1 MHHVVVGAGPA
12 GVTAAETLRRLD
24 PAATITLI
32 GEENETPYS
41 RMAIPYFLIGKV
53 GEDGTHLRR
62 SPTHFADLRIDHV
75 RKKVSTLDTA
85 AKTLTLADGATVA
98 YDKLCIST
106 GARPVRPPIEGLDL
120 PGVHTCWTLDDARA
134 IADLVH
140 DGADVVLMG
149 AGFIG
154 SIVLEA
160 LALRGVNLSVVEMG
174 DRMVPRM
181 MDDVAGGMLKSW
193 CIAKGVNVLTETRI
207 EKITPCTTGDC
218 EDTLEVTLST
228 GKVLPA
234 HLVVISAGV
243 RSNIEFLAGSGITT
257 DQGIL
262 IDDHLRTSA
271 PDVWAAGD
279 VAQGRDLTTGER
291 HVHAIQPTATEHGR
305 VAAQNM
311 VGMDTPYQGSINM
324 NVLDTLGLI
333 STSFGLW
340 QGKGGEQARMVDAD
354 GFRYLRLEFEGDV
367 LIGAQCVGMTNH
379 VGVLRGLIQSRTR
392 LGSWKDILLRN
403 PERVVDAYVGATQ
416 LP

>member
-85 AKTLTLADGATVA
+85 TKTLTLADGSTVA
-98 YDKLCIST
+98 YDKLCIAT

-120 PGVHTCWTLDDARA
+120 PGAHTCWTLNDARA

-140 DGADVVLMG
+140 DGAHVVLMG

-160 LALRGVNLSVVEMG
+160 LALRGVNLTVVEMG

-181 MDDVAGGMLKSW
+181 MDDIAGGMLKSW
-193 CIAKGVNVLTETRI
+193 CIGKGVNVLTETRI
-207 EKITPCTTGDC
+207 EKITRCTTGDC

-305 VAAQNM
+305 IAAQNM
-311 VGMDTPYQGSINM
+311 IGMDTPYQGSINM

-340 QGKGGEQARMVDAD
+340 QGKGGEQARMVDAH
-354 GFRYLRLEFEGDV
+354 GYRYLRLEFEDDV
-367 LIGAQCVGMTNH
+367 LVGAQCVGMTNH

-392 LGSWKDILLRN
+392 LGPWKDILLRN
-403 PERVVDAYVGATQ
+403 PERVVEAYVGATQ

>member
-12 GVTAAETLRRLD
+12 GVTAAETLRQLD
-24 PAATITLI
+24 PLATITLI

-41 RMAIPYFLIGKV
+41 RMAIPYYLIGKV
-53 GEDGTHLRR
+53 GEEGTHLRR
-62 SPTHFADLRIDHV
+62 SPTHFTDLRIDHL
-75 RKKVSTLDTA
+75 RKKVAALDTA
-85 AKTLTLADGATVA
+85 AKVLTLADGATVA
-98 YDKLCIST
+98 YDKLCIAT
-106 GARPVRPPIEGLDL
+106 GARPVRPPLEGLDL

-134 IADLVH
+134 ITGLVH
-140 DGADVVLMG
+140 DGAHVVLLG

-160 LALRGVNLSVVEMG
+160 LALRGVNLTVVEMG

-181 MDDVAGGMLKSW
+181 MDDIAGSMLKSW
-193 CIAKGVNVLTETRI
+193 CVAKGVEVLTETRI
-207 EKITPCTTGDC
+207 ERIARRAEDDP
-218 EDTLEVTLST
+218 EDTLEVTLS
-228 GKVLPA
+228 GGRRIPA

-243 RSNIEFLAGSGITT
+243 RSNIEFLAGSGIATE
-257 DQGIL
+257 QGIL
-262 IDDHLRTSA
+262 VDDHLRTSA

-311 VGMDTPYQGSINM
+311 VGRDTPFLGSINM

-340 QGKGGEQARMVDAD
+340 QGKGGEQARMVDAERH
-354 GFRYLRLEFEGDV
+354 RYLRLEFDGDV
-367 LIGAQCVGMTNH
+367 LVGAQCVGLTDH
-379 VGVLRGLIQSRTR
+379 VGVLRGLIQARTP
-392 LGSWKDILLRN
+392 LGPWKDVLLRH
-403 PERVVDAYVGATQ
+403 PERVVEAYVGATQ